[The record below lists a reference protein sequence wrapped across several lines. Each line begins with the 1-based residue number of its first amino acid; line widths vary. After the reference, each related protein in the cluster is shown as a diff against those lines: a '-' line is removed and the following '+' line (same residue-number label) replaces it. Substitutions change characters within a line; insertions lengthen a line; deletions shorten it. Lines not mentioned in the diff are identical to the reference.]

1 MINVI
6 FRHFYHMNKR
16 HLAIETCQ
24 NRAADMGGDVTE
36 KASVEGAVRELEA
49 TMDDEL
55 PTGDEGRKNIE
66 VNLAKYRKAKS
77 GANQLLLKRLMRK
90 VVESI
95 VLEPGRIALRY
106 WTSNELRDESQTQ
119 KAKRSSDSPSGASI
133 LSLKSCESSSL
144 TPSSDGSRDKEVFGL
159 QFIGIGSWG
168 DITTVYHAFNLLK
181 R

>member
-168 DITTVYHAFNLLK
+168 GI
-181 R
+181 